1 MQGDLRK
8 WRHCHGADCTD
19 ETDETTE
26 PGRDGF
32 PAESWEA
39 NPKGGVSGGDGNG
52 RSVVAS

>member
-1 MQGDLRK
+1 MQRDLRK